1 MEWLAPV
8 IIILLGLSGLP
19 LYIVIVSLAMWG
31 FHLADI
37 DLFVVAIEI
46 YRLTDIPILSALP
59 LFTFAG
65 YLLSESKTSERLVAV
80 SKALLGWLPA
90 GLAIVTLLVSAIF
103 TAFTGAT
110 GATIVALGA
119 LLFPALVSEGYREN
133 FSLGLVTTSGSL
145 GLLIPPALPLILYG
159 VIAQQLELDVQFTL
173 QDLLV
178 AGVVPAL
185 LMVFLLSIWA
195 VFSNRHMSAQRVS
208 FSWTR
213 LMQAAKQSAWEL
225 PLVPLVLIGVYS
237 GLFTLSEI
245 AVISCVYLIIVEV
258 FIYKEIPVKRLT
270 TIGSQAMVMSGG
282 IMIVLAVS
290 LALANWMVDQSLP
303 QQLFEWTR
311 QYVDDK
317 ISFLILLNIILLIL
331 GAVLDIFS
339 ALVIMVP
346 LLLPVAASFGI
357 HPVHLGII
365 FLANMQIGYLTPPIG
380 MNLFIASY
388 RFGKPIGEI
397 FRSVL
402 PFILLLLLALMLI
415 TYIPHL
421 SLMFVE
427 Q

>member
-1 MEWLAPV
+1 MEWLLPV

-31 FHLADI
+31 FYLAEI
-37 DLFVVAIEI
+37 DLFVIAIEI

-119 LLFPALVSEGYREN
+119 LLYPALVSEGYREN

-159 VIAQQLELDVQFTL
+159 VIAQQLDLEIQFTL

-178 AGVVPAL
+178 AGIIPAL
-185 LMVFLLSIWA
+185 LMVFLLSVWA
-195 VFSNRHMSAQRVS
+195 VVSNRQQTSQRVS
-208 FSWTR
+208 FSWQR
-213 LMQAAKQSAWEL
+213 LGQAAKQSAWEL

-237 GLFTLSEI
+237 GFFTLSEI

-258 FIYKEIPVKRLT
+258 FVYKEIPVKRLT

-303 QQLFEWTR
+303 QQLFEWTK

-317 ISFLILLNIILLIL
+317 LSFLILLNIILLVL

-346 LLLPVAASFGI
+346 LILPVAASFGI

-397 FRSVL
+397 FRSVV
-402 PFILLLLLALMLI
+402 PFILLLLLALLMI
-415 TYIPHL
+415 TYIPQL
-421 SLMFVE
+421 SLMFVG
-427 Q
+427 

>member
-1 MEWLAPV
+1 MEWLVP
-8 IIILLGLSGLP
+8 IIIITLALAGLP
-19 LYIVIVSLAMWG
+19 LFVVIVSLAMWG
-31 FHLADI
+31 FFLAEI
-37 DLFVVAIEI
+37 DLFVIAIEI

-65 YLLSESKTSERLVAV
+65 YLLSESNTSERLVAI

-119 LLFPALVSEGYREN
+119 LLYPAMVSEGYREN

-159 VIAQQLELDVQFTL
+159 VIAQQLDLDMQFTL
-173 QDLLV
+173 QDLLI
-178 AGVVPAL
+178 AGLIPAL
-185 LMVFLLSIWA
+185 LMVTLLSFWA
-195 VFSNRHMSAQRVS
+195 MLQSRSMPVQRVA
-208 FSWTR
+208 FSWQR
-213 LMQAAKQSAWEL
+213 LVDAVKLGAWEL
-225 PLVPLVLIGVYS
+225 PLAPLVLVGVYS

-245 AVISCVYLIIVEV
+245 AVISCLYLIIVEV
-258 FIYKEIPVKRLT
+258 FIYREIPFKKLSEVAAK
-270 TIGSQAMVMSGG
+270 AMIMSGG

-290 LALANWMVDQSLP
+290 LALANWMIDQSLP
-303 QQLFEWTR
+303 QQLFSWTQ
-311 QYVDDK
+311 QYVDNK
-317 ISFLILLNIILLIL
+317 VTFLILLNIILLIL

-346 LLLPVAASFGI
+346 LLLPVASSYGI
-357 HPVHLGII
+357 HPIHLGII

-388 RFGKPIGEI
+388 RFGKPINEL

-402 PFILLLLLALMLI
+402 PFIALLLIALMMI
-415 TYIPHL
+415 TYIPQL
-421 SLMFVE
+421 SLMFVK